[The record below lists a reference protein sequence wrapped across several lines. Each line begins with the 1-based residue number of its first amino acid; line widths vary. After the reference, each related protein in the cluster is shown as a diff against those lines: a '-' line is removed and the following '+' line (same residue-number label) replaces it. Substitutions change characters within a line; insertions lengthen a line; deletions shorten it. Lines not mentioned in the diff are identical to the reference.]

1 MVKPKRMIQNL
12 EIKTFIKPNTVS
24 LSEVEAAELR
34 GQLVLVILKV
44 TLQAVLDSVAVWF
57 PTAVENLI
65 SPVIFRNVNTDEV
78 FILESKIAGLSF
90 DDFLI

>member
-1 MVKPKRMIQNL
+1 MIQNL
-12 EIKTFIKPNTVS
+12 KIKIFIKPNTVS
-24 LSEVEAAELR
+24 LSEVEATGLR

-44 TLQAVLDSVAVWF
+44 TLQIVLASVTVWF

-65 SPVIFRNVNTDEV
+65 CPVISRNVNTDEV